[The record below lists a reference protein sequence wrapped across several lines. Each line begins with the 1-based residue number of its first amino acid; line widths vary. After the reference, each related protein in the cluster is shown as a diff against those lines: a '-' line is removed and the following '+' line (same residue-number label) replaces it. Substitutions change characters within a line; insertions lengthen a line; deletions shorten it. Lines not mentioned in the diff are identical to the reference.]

1 MISQEKR
8 RGKNMAIR
16 TREKREERRKKV
28 SAKRRLSEHK
38 VGGGSNHLI
47 IPDGFDIFKPKEG
60 HYRLDFFPYKVKS
73 NPHCDAG
80 DFHFER
86 TYWVHR
92 NVGPNNEWHLC
103 LAKTFKKPCPICEY
117 RAKAMKDP
125 DVDEETIKALAPAER
140 QLFVVSDLSDPEQ
153 KMIWDISY
161 HLFGKQLDNK
171 LEGSDEEDGYDTFAD
186 IEDGKTVRASFK
198 RSEQGKWLETVDI
211 EFKDRKRQYKEAVLE
226 EIPCLDDMLKPTPYE
241 KLKSIFLQIDKKD
254 KEDEDEGDS
263 NDEDNKKKETKKSSK
278 KKIKTAKEADISV
291 GDSVSYTDGDP
302 DESYTVVKI
311 SGDGTSLTIEDE
323 DGNTIKAVG
332 VDEVEIIEEKPKTK
346 ATDKKSSSKSKKDD
360 DDEEDEEDDDEEE
373 KSKSKKSSSK
383 SKKKEDDDEE
393 EDDEDD
399 EDEPK
404 SKKKSKKSASKSKK
418 EDDDDD
424 EYDDWD
430 END

>member
-1 MISQEKR
+1 
-8 RGKNMAIR
+8 MAIR

-28 SAKRRLSEHK
+28 SAKRRLAEHK
-38 VGGGSNHLI
+38 VGGGSNHLT

-73 NPHCDAG
+73 NPLCDAG

-140 QLFVVSDLSDPEQ
+140 QLFVVCDLSDPEQ

-186 IEDGKTVRASFK
+186 IEEGKTVRVSFK
-198 RSEQGKWLETVDI
+198 QSEQGKWMETVDI
-211 EFKDRKRQYKEAVLE
+211 EFKDRKRQYKEDVLE
-226 EIPCLDDMLKPTPYE
+226 EIPCLDDVLKSTPYE

-254 KEDEDEGDS
+254 KEEEGADE
-263 NDEDNKKKETKKSSK
+263 DEDNKKKETKKSSK

-404 SKKKSKKSASKSKK
+404 SKRKSKKSASKSKK